1 MKQALGLITFLILI
15 LIHPVDGK
23 GAGSGSIDYREMEGE
38 ILKELNLVRTTP
50 RFYVSF
56 LQELEKFFYGKELR
70 RPGEIPLSTKEGP
83 TALNEAIRFLKQAAP
98 IPKLRWS
105 AGMSRGARD
114 HVEAQGNTG
123 MVGHGSSEQGDLRDR
138 IHPYGNWEKIVGE
151 NIVYGHT
158 RARDAILSL
167 IIDDGVPHRGHRRNI
182 FNPNFLVAGIACGPH
197 PVYHSM
203 CVMIFAGGYRERKQ

>member
-1 MKQALGLITFLILI
+1 MKQTIKITALCIFILMFLSSNEAA
-15 LIHPVDGK
+15 PGT
-23 GAGSGSIDYREMEGE
+23 IDFRELEGE
-38 ILKELNLVRTTP
+38 ILKELNLARTNP
-50 RFYVSF
+50 RFYASF
-56 LQELEKFFYGKELR
+56 LKEIAKYFDGKELK
-70 RPGEIPLSTKEGP
+70 RPGELPVLTREGV
-83 TALNEAIRFLKQAAP
+83 TALNEAVRFMEKKAP
-98 IPKLRWS
+98 LPKLRWS
-105 AGMSRGARD
+105 GGMSRGARD

-203 CVMIFAGGYRERKQ
+203 CVMIFAGGYREKKQ